1 MVYRHPKSAKC
12 ETAMVFRESS
22 IDINF
27 EYFVMNMFCVID
39 VSPLLANLVEI
50 STDSDS
56 LD

>member
-1 MVYRHPKSAKC
+1 
-12 ETAMVFRESS
+12 MVFRESS